1 MSSDLFLSHRQH
13 FFSSNEHLAGCITA
27 IIGYSLILNGNI
39 GWSWYTA
46 LIFFYGIGWLVTA
59 KTIPSPPNL
68 KCTLDVDK
76 ETAPNTGTDLPTPVP
91 IVALLLP
98 EPSTPETVK
107 QHNKKNSQFIDDFLK
122 LKLAHELDLPY
133 TAIKILNEI
142 HQVLLMLYQ
151 QTEQRSDVFYIEIN
165 NTQKIVYQYLQPTIE
180 NYLKVPR
187 YYAAHRVIQDEKT
200 AKDLLIEQLSLL
212 KEELY
217 TLLDNILADNLVGLT
232 LHAEFL
238 KQKLKPYQFF
248 KTHIED

>member
-1 MSSDLFLSHRQH
+1 MSDLSLSRRQH
-13 FFSSNEHLAGCITA
+13 FFSSNEHLAGCIAA
-27 IIGYSLILNGNI
+27 IIGYILILNGSI
-39 GWSWYTA
+39 GWSWYSA
-46 LIFFYGIGWLVTA
+46 LIIFYGTGWLAAA
-59 KTIPSPPNL
+59 KIMPTSYPVVIEDRPEAADDCDAAQATPVSLPSPP
-68 KCTLDVDK
+68 
-76 ETAPNTGTDLPTPVP
+76 E
-91 IVALLLP
+91 P
-98 EPSTPETVK
+98 EKVEPPPQIK
-107 QHNKKNSQFIDDFLK
+107 DSQFIDDFLK

-133 TAIKILNEI
+133 PAIKILNEI

-151 QTEQRSDVFYIEIN
+151 QTEQRSDIFSIEMN

-187 YYAAHRVIQDEKT
+187 YYASHRIIQDEKT
-200 AKDLLIEQLSLL
+200 AKDLLIEQLNLL

-248 KTHIED
+248 KTHGEA